1 MSIPAQDNLHNLPF
15 VNLKEKQ
22 IPFPVLKIIPM
33 EMVEKY
39 HVLSFELNEQALKIA
54 VVYPEQLKQGYLTA
68 LQDLGHK
75 INRKILLFQTD
86 ANGLR
91 EGLAQ
96 YKTYSKGKKPVSSA
110 GTLKNETNI
119 DTKTPPPLFELGKVV
134 AYNYLQRIP
143 LQFSQNYRVV
153 CVDYFPPNEYWFA
166 SDTTNRPQMMALL
179 KYVAKKNDL
188 KPHLIGV
195 TKKDL
200 DDLLEYYATVQKQ
213 TEIKKEEQEGNRAQD
228 LKQEIDQYNQAQE
241 DRADQS
247 RKAIMEGVKEIVKN
261 DESTQ
266 PPLSPPIPPPV
277 QDDENGVITPDAQG
291 TLLTTELEKPGVA
304 GIFQKFFQ
312 GVSGN
317 NQPVLS
323 SEEMENKVA
332 DINAHSNQ
340 TVPDPSVQNSNNPVG
355 GEKNL
360 SNTLN
365 QLENKVSLGPTPSLI
380 REEPEEDSATSGL
393 SSTSPT
399 EKPGSAPIPTPN
411 AQVVAKETEKA
422 VEVAAKKNT
431 VVSEEDQEIGSL
443 LDKSVETVEELK
455 EHIKKGFVPRIV
467 AAVVNYAIHEKASDI
482 HIEAFDDEV
491 RVRYRIDGQLMDIVK
506 LPTDI
511 HAAIVSRIKILSKL
525 RLDETRVPQDGR
537 FDVNFENAQVDL
549 RVSVMP
555 TVHGEKVVM
564 RILEK
569 SKGIASLE
577 SLGIAGLSYENLVK
591 SINKPYGICLATGPT
606 GSGKS
611 TSLYAILNRIAT
623 DNVNVVT
630 LEDPV
635 EYEMKG
641 INQAQIRPK
650 IGFTFAEGLRSVLR
664 QDPNIIM
671 VGEIRDGETA
681 NMATQA
687 ALTGHLVLSTL
698 HTNDASGAIPR
709 LDNMG
714 IEPFLITSS
723 LNVAIGQRLVRK
735 ICDYCK
741 KEVNLPAGIRAQVEK
756 DLDEIEK
763 LNPLDAH
770 RVKRPVKFFQGEGC
784 SHCNGTGYS
793 GRIGIYEVLMMTDEI
808 EELTIARASAAQ
820 IQSEA
825 QKQGMLTMY
834 QDGLL
839 KVIAGITTIDEV
851 LRETTNK

>member
-1 MSIPAQDNLHNLPF
+1 MSIPAQDSLHNLAF

-22 IPFPVLKIIPM
+22 IPFPVLKIIPL
-33 EMVEKY
+33 EMAEKY
-39 HVLSFELNEQALKIA
+39 HVLSFELNEKILKIA
-54 VVYPEQLKQGYLTA
+54 VVYPEQLKQGYLVA

-75 INRKILLFQTD
+75 INRNILLFQTD

-96 YKTYSKGKKPVSSA
+96 YKSYLKGKEPASSISM
-110 GTLKNETNI
+110 LKNGINI

-143 LQFSQNYRVV
+143 LQFSQSYRVV
-153 CVDYFPPNEYWFA
+153 CIDYFPPNEYWFA
-166 SDTTNRPQMMALL
+166 SDATNQPQMVALL
-179 KYVAKKNDL
+179 KYIAKKNDL

-200 DDLLEYYATVQKQ
+200 DDLLEYYTTVQKQ
-213 TEIKKEEQEGNRAQD
+213 IETKQEEQARNNTEY
-228 LKQEIDQYNQAQE
+228 LKQEIDQYNKTQD
-241 DRADQS
+241 DRVEQS
-247 RKAIMEGVKEIVKN
+247 RKAVMEGVKEIVQNK
-261 DESTQ
+261 EPTPS
-266 PPLSPPIPPPV
+266 LV
-277 QDDENGVITPDAQG
+277 QEDENGVIVPDAQG
-291 TLLTTELEKPGVA
+291 TLLTTELEKPGMA

-317 NQPVLS
+317 NQPVM
-323 SEEMENKVA
+323 SEMEMENKVA
-332 DINAHSNQ
+332 NINAASTQ
-340 TVPDPSVQNSNNPVG
+340 ADPSPSGQALQNSASG
-355 GEKNL
+355 GVNL

-365 QLENKVSLGPTPSLI
+365 QLENKVNLGPTPSLI
-380 REEPEEDSATSGL
+380 HEEPEENPTSPGL
-393 SSTSPT
+393 SPISPT
-399 EKPGSAPIPTPN
+399 GEPGPVPFPTPN
-411 AQVVAKETEKA
+411 AQVIAKEEAIQAKEAEKTAEA
-422 VEVAAKKNT
+422 VAKKNT
-431 VVSEEDQEIGSL
+431 VISEDDQEIGSL
-443 LDKSVETVEELK
+443 LDRSVETVEELK

-467 AAVVNYAIHEKASDI
+467 AAIVNYAIHEKASDI

-537 FDVNFENAQVDL
+537 FDVNFEKAQVDL

-591 SINKPYGICLATGPT
+591 SINKPYGICLSTGPT

-698 HTNDASGAIPR
+698 HTNDAAGAIPR

-770 RVKRPVKFFQGEGC
+770 RVKRPVKFYQGEGC